1 MSKKMIGGFLKNKT
15 AAYLF
20 LFLSLIEVYALLIQ
34 KDIKTLFVF
43 IFTCVIT
50 SYYYKDMSIILICG
64 LVLSNIY
71 KTFTY
76 KEGFVHEGPED
87 TVFRTAIDNVEDL
100 GIIQECGLEAFE
112 NIDKENDDD
121 NEEEDDDVNIEE
133 LDGLNDIKQTSVE
146 DTAKLANA
154 QRKLI
159 QNLKDMQPIIKEIEG
174 FSSSSANISD
184 DTINKLIKA
193 LDKQQN
199 NTSSNN

>member
-1 MSKKMIGGFLKNKT
+1 MIGGFLKNKT

-71 KTFTY
+71 KTFSYT
-76 KEGFVHEGPED
+76 EGFVNDGPSD
-87 TVFRTAIDNVEDL
+87 NVFRTAIDNVEDM

-112 NIDKENDDD
+112 NMDKDEGNDEGNDDD
-121 NEEEDDDVNIEE
+121 EEEDDVNIEE
-133 LDGLNDIKQTSVE
+133 LDGLNNIKQTSVE

-174 FSSSSANISD
+174 FNNNANISD

-193 LDKQQN
+193 LDKQQK